1 MTDQPTVTDKAQAF
15 ARLHAEGTFV
25 LANFWDTGSAVL
37 LDRLGLPALATTSA
51 GFAQSLGR
59 LDGHVTLEEKLTH
72 CETCAGLTRA
82 PISVDFEQGFADTP
96 EAVARNLMRLAET
109 GVVGASIEDFSGT
122 GLYDINLAKDRII
135 ACSEAVR
142 SLDFPFTLTA
152 RAENLI
158 RGVLDLDDTITRLQA
173 YQAAGADV
181 LYAPGLASIEQ
192 IRRVLAAVDKPIN
205 VLCSFMPDTTL
216 ADYTELGV
224 RRISLGGALANHATG
239 ATLRAGRAML
249 ERGEFSW
256 VTNAASRIDIN
267 QLLS

>member
-1 MTDQPTVTDKAQAF
+1 MTDQATVIGKAQAF
-15 ARLHAEGTFV
+15 ARLHEGGTFV

-37 LDRLGLPALATTSA
+37 LDRLGFPALATTSA

-59 LDGHVTLEEKLTH
+59 LDGQVTLEEKLTH
-72 CETCAGLTRA
+72 CEACAALTRA
-82 PISVDFEQGFADTP
+82 PISVDFENGFADTP
-96 EAVARNLMRLAET
+96 ETVARNLMRLAET
-109 GVVGASIEDFSGT
+109 GVVGASIEDFSGAD
-122 GLYDINLAKDRII
+122 LYDINLAKERII

-173 YQAAGADV
+173 YEAAGADV

-192 IRRVLAAVDKPIN
+192 VRRVLAAVNKPIN
-205 VLCSFMPDTTL
+205 VLSSFMPGTTL

-224 RRISLGGALANHATG
+224 RRISLGGALANYATG

-256 VTNAASRIDIN
+256 VTDGARRTDLN